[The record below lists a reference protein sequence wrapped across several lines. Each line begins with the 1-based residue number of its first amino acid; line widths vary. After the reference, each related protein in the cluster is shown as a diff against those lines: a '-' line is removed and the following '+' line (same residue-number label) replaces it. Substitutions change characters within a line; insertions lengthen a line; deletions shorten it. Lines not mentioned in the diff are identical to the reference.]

1 MRSDTEV
8 LEEVEV
14 DEDQLPTNH
23 LIVYNDDK
31 NTFEWVIVT
40 LMKVCKHTLEQAEQC
55 THIIHHKGKC
65 SVKEGSFEELEPLKY
80 GINDA
85 GINADIF

>member
-1 MRSDTEV
+1 MGTDIEV
-8 LEEVEV
+8 LDEVEV
-14 DEDQLPTNH
+14 IEEQLPTNK
-23 LIVYNDDK
+23 LIVYNDDH
-31 NTFEWVIVT
+31 NTFEWVIIT

-65 SVKEGSFEELEPLKY
+65 SVKEGSFEELEPLKD